1 VAKQASGW
9 VWQTLTLSLQG
20 TSETNPGGKMPL
32 PHLLLSECPGRDR
45 PERGGPTGTFTQ
57 S

>member
-45 PERGGPTGTFTQ
+45 PERGGPTGMFTQ